1 MLPQGMAFQVCFRLG
16 KFENGRNRPV
26 KITLGSADQVQFIL
40 RKYKTTNNVYI
51 NRDLTVKQQDLC
63 YRIRKEFKGRLS
75 KGESNIKLRYINGV
89 PKIVIKEVKNN

>member
-1 MLPQGMAFQVCFRLG
+1 M
-16 KFENGRNRPV
+16 

-75 KGESNIKLRYINGV
+75 KGEANIKLRYINGV
-89 PKIVIKEVKNN
+89 PKIIIKGVKNNFSEETL